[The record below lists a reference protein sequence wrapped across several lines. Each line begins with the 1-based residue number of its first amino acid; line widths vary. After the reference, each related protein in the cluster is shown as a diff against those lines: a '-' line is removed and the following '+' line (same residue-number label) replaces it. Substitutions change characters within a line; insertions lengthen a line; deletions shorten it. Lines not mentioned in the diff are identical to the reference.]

1 MAKTVRSRRVSI
13 AAGAL
18 SLALVAPFVSPVS
31 ITPVAAAVDASA
43 FDTTYTTTN
52 FWDVDEAVVEGLVLE
67 PGDKVEATALLL
79 AQNKWRFRT
88 SGCNLILVRPEA
100 AISFRKGN
108 QNIAVKVTKA
118 DGSSFDTTLKVNVV
132 DKKADGNTFTEPA
145 DACPTPEAPT
155 SEAPTSEEP
164 TPEAPTSEE
173 PAPTTTAPA
182 EEPTSEPAPTTATPP
197 AEESSTSNAPKTTAN
212 AFNGRFNTANF
223 WNKKEAVVEG
233 LKLQPGDTVAP
244 TTNTIFNWNFR
255 NDNGT
260 LTVIRPQSAT
270 AFGTGNK
277 DIAVKVTPAEGEA
290 FTTTLR
296 LNVIDERPVGD
307 WEKELEKTYPVDFE
321 KSTSAKTLEALKLP
335 KGVTLSKGGV
345 SLPTGWSITT
355 DAEGVRITPPT
366 TFTEGDIELP
376 VSVEQVHDD
385 GTKDTFKATLKIAA
399 KNPSKTPAE
408 VAGTAA
414 DILGPLLGSI
424 IGGATG
430 GTGLGSLIGNLIGGG
445 KGEGGSG
452 GGLGGVI
459 GNALGGLLG
468 GGKDGKSPLEGIVKV
483 EVQPSGIIVTGNAN
497 PTVEIRDNG
506 SNNGSNNSVVVTD
519 NANPR
524 DNGSN
529 NSVVVTGNANPT
541 VDIRDNGSNNSV
553 VVTGNANPTVDIRDN
568 GNNNGN
574 PSVVVTG
581 NANPVI
587 TGNMN
592 DNGSNNGSN
601 NSVVVTGNAN
611 PVVTNNANNNA
622 NPVITNNA
630 NNNGSNNS
638 AIVTGNANPVVTG
651 NANNNGSGNSVVVT
665 DNANPRDNLN
675 NNGSNNSVVATNN
688 ANPTVVITGNAN
700 DNGSNNSVVVTNNA
714 NPDIRDNANGGLFGS
729 SGGSSK
735 KGGNG
740 DQQGGD
746 KLVGAKVNATGGSS
760 DPRCIASLVGLGV
773 PLVLMLPLALA
784 NQAGLPGLGQ
794 ANGQAGDIFTAA
806 ARNAGL
812 DPAQAMAI
820 GGGIVGLVSAL
831 LIATAVRTCV
841 PDVQSVDINV
851 NGSSRKDKEEAPT
864 TVAPVVETQ

>member
-79 AQNKWRFRT
+79 ARNKWRFRT
-88 SGCNLILVRPEA
+88 SGCNLILIRPEA
-100 AISFRKGN
+100 AISFGKGN

-132 DKKADGNTFTEPA
+132 DKKAEGNTFTEPA
-145 DACPTPEAPT
+145 DACPAPEEPTP
-155 SEAPTSEEP
+155 EAPTSEEP

-321 KSTSAKTLEALKLP
+321 KSTSAKTLDALKLP

-345 SLPTGWSITT
+345 SLPTGWSVTT
-355 DAEGVRITPPT
+355 DADGVRITPPT

-445 KGEGGSG
+445 KGEGSEGGSG
-452 GGLGGVI
+452 AGLGGVI

-506 SNNGSNNSVVVTD
+506 SNNGSGNSVVVT
-519 NANPR
+519 N
-524 DNGSN
+524 
-529 NSVVVTGNANPT
+529 NANPT

-553 VVTGNANPTVDIRDN
+553 VVTDNANPRDN
-568 GNNNGN
+568 FNNNGN
-574 PSVVVTG
+574 PSVVITD
-581 NANPVI
+581 NLNPVI

-601 NSVVVTGNAN
+601 NSVVVTN
-611 PVVTNNANNNA
+611 
-622 NPVITNNA
+622 
-630 NNNGSNNS
+630 
-638 AIVTGNANPVVTG
+638 NANPVVTG

-714 NPDIRDNANGGLFGS
+714 NPDIRDNANGGPFGS

>member
-79 AQNKWRFRT
+79 ARNKWRFRT
-88 SGCNLILVRPEA
+88 SGCNLILIRPEA
-100 AISFRKGN
+100 AISFGKGN

-132 DKKADGNTFTEPA
+132 DKKAEGNTFTEPA
-145 DACPTPEAPT
+145 DACPTPEEPT

-345 SLPTGWSITT
+345 SLPTGWSVTT
-355 DAEGVRITPPT
+355 DADGVRITPPA

-445 KGEGGSG
+445 KGEGSEGGSG
-452 GGLGGVI
+452 GNGSGAGGLL
-459 GNALGGLLG
+459 GNLLGGLLG

-506 SNNGSNNSVVVTD
+506 SNNGSGNSVVVT
-519 NANPR
+519 N
-524 DNGSN
+524 
-529 NSVVVTGNANPT
+529 NANPT

-553 VVTGNANPTVDIRDN
+553 VVTDNANPRDN
-568 GNNNGN
+568 FNNNGN
-574 PSVVVTG
+574 PSVVITD
-581 NANPVI
+581 NLNPVI

-592 DNGSNNGSN
+592 DNGSN
-601 NSVVVTGNAN
+601 
-611 PVVTNNANNNA
+611 
-622 NPVITNNA
+622 
-630 NNNGSNNS
+630 
-638 AIVTGNANPVVTG
+638 
-651 NANNNGSGNSVVVT
+651 
-665 DNANPRDNLN
+665 
-675 NNGSNNSVVATNN
+675 
-688 ANPTVVITGNAN
+688 
-700 DNGSNNSVVVTNNA
+700 NGSNNSVVVTNNA

>member
-79 AQNKWRFRT
+79 ARNKWRFRT
-88 SGCNLILVRPEA
+88 SGCNLILIRPEA
-100 AISFRKGN
+100 AISFGTGN

-132 DKKADGNTFTEPA
+132 DKKAEGNTFTEPA
-145 DACPTPEAPT
+145 DACPAPEEPTPEEPT

-197 AEESSTSNAPKTTAN
+197 AEESSTSNAPKTTAS

-321 KSTSAKTLEALKLP
+321 KSTSAKTLDALKLP

-345 SLPTGWSITT
+345 SLPTGWSVTT
-355 DAEGVRITPPT
+355 DADGVRITPPT

-430 GTGLGSLIGNLIGGG
+430 GTGLGNLIGNLIGGG
-445 KGEGGSG
+445 KGEGSEGGSG
-452 GGLGGVI
+452 GNGSGAGGLL
-459 GNALGGLLG
+459 GNLLGGLLG

-506 SNNGSNNSVVVTD
+506 SNNGSGNSVVVT
-519 NANPR
+519 N
-524 DNGSN
+524 
-529 NSVVVTGNANPT
+529 NANPT

-553 VVTGNANPTVDIRDN
+553 VVTDNANPRDN
-568 GNNNGN
+568 FNNNGN
-574 PSVVVTG
+574 PSVVITD
-581 NANPVI
+581 NLNPVI

-601 NSVVVTGNAN
+601 NSVVVT
-611 PVVTNNANNNA
+611 NNA

-651 NANNNGSGNSVVVT
+651 NANNNGSG
-665 DNANPRDNLN
+665 
-675 NNGSNNSVVATNN
+675 NSVVATNN

>member
-79 AQNKWRFRT
+79 ARNKWRFRT
-88 SGCNLILVRPEA
+88 SGCNLILIRPEA
-100 AISFRKGN
+100 AISFGTGN

-132 DKKADGNTFTEPA
+132 DKKAEGNTFTEPA
-145 DACPTPEAPT
+145 DACPTP
-155 SEAPTSEEP
+155 EEP

-197 AEESSTSNAPKTTAN
+197 AEESSTSNAPKTTAS

-321 KSTSAKTLEALKLP
+321 KSTSAKTLDALKLP

-345 SLPTGWSITT
+345 SLPTGWSVTT
-355 DAEGVRITPPT
+355 DADGVRITPPA

-445 KGEGGSG
+445 KGEGSEGGSG
-452 GGLGGVI
+452 GNGSGAGGLL
-459 GNALGGLLG
+459 GNLLGGLLG

-506 SNNGSNNSVVVTD
+506 SNNGSGNSVVVT
-519 NANPR
+519 N
-524 DNGSN
+524 
-529 NSVVVTGNANPT
+529 NANPT
-541 VDIRDNGSNNSV
+541 VDIRDNF
-553 VVTGNANPTVDIRDN
+553 
-568 GNNNGN
+568 NNNGN
-574 PSVVVTG
+574 PSVVITD
-581 NANPVI
+581 NLNPVI

-601 NSVVVTGNAN
+601 NSVVVT
-611 PVVTNNANNNA
+611 NNA

>member
-79 AQNKWRFRT
+79 ARNKWRFRT
-88 SGCNLILVRPEA
+88 SGCNLILIRPEA
-100 AISFRKGN
+100 AISFGKGN

-145 DACPTPEAPT
+145 DACPAPEEPTPEEPT

-345 SLPTGWSITT
+345 SLPTGWSVTT
-355 DAEGVRITPPT
+355 DADGVRITPPA

-376 VSVEQVHDD
+376 VSVEQVHAD

-445 KGEGGSG
+445 KGEGSEGGSG

-506 SNNGSNNSVVVTD
+506 SNNGSGNSVVVT
-519 NANPR
+519 N
-524 DNGSN
+524 
-529 NSVVVTGNANPT
+529 NANPT

-553 VVTGNANPTVDIRDN
+553 VVTDNANPRDN
-568 GNNNGN
+568 FNNNGN
-574 PSVVVTG
+574 PSVVITD
-581 NANPVI
+581 NLNPVI

-601 NSVVVTGNAN
+601 NSVVVT
-611 PVVTNNANNNA
+611 NNA

-638 AIVTGNANPVVTG
+638 AIVTGNANPVVTD

>member
-79 AQNKWRFRT
+79 ARNKWRFRT
-88 SGCNLILVRPEA
+88 SGCNLILIRPEA
-100 AISFRKGN
+100 AISFGTGN

-132 DKKADGNTFTEPA
+132 DKKAEGNTFTEPA
-145 DACPTPEAPT
+145 DAC
-155 SEAPTSEEP
+155 PTSEEP

-321 KSTSAKTLEALKLP
+321 KSTSAKTLDALKLP

-345 SLPTGWSITT
+345 SLPTGWSVTT
-355 DAEGVRITPPT
+355 DADGVRITPPT

-445 KGEGGSG
+445 KGEGSEGGSG

-506 SNNGSNNSVVVTD
+506 SNNGSGNSVVVT
-519 NANPR
+519 N
-524 DNGSN
+524 
-529 NSVVVTGNANPT
+529 NANPT

-553 VVTGNANPTVDIRDN
+553 VVTDNANPRDN
-568 GNNNGN
+568 FNNNGN
-574 PSVVVTG
+574 PSVVITD
-581 NANPVI
+581 NLNPVI

-601 NSVVVTGNAN
+601 NSVVVTN
-611 PVVTNNANNNA
+611 
-622 NPVITNNA
+622 
-630 NNNGSNNS
+630 
-638 AIVTGNANPVVTG
+638 NANPVVTG

>member
-31 ITPVAAAVDASA
+31 VTPVAAAVDASA

-79 AQNKWRFRT
+79 ARNKWRFRT
-88 SGCNLILVRPEA
+88 SGCNLILIRPEA
-100 AISFRKGN
+100 AISFGKGN
-108 QNIAVKVTKA
+108 QNIAIKVTKA

-132 DKKADGNTFTEPA
+132 DKKAEGNTFTEPA
-145 DACPTPEAPT
+145 DACPTPEEPT
-155 SEAPTSEEP
+155 PEAPTSEEP

-321 KSTSAKTLEALKLP
+321 KSTSAKTLDALKLP

-345 SLPTGWSITT
+345 SLPTGWSVTT
-355 DAEGVRITPPT
+355 DADGVRITPPT

-376 VSVEQVHDD
+376 VSVEQVHAD

-445 KGEGGSG
+445 KGEGSEGGSG

-506 SNNGSNNSVVVTD
+506 SNNGSGNSVVVT
-519 NANPR
+519 N
-524 DNGSN
+524 
-529 NSVVVTGNANPT
+529 NANPT

-568 GNNNGN
+568 FNNNGN
-574 PSVVVTG
+574 PSVVITD
-581 NANPVI
+581 NLNPVI
-587 TGNMN
+587 
-592 DNGSNNGSN
+592 
-601 NSVVVTGNAN
+601 
-611 PVVTNNANNNA
+611 
-622 NPVITNNA
+622 
-630 NNNGSNNS
+630 
-638 AIVTGNANPVVTG
+638 TG

>member
-1 MAKTVRSRRVSI
+1 M
-13 AAGAL
+13 
-18 SLALVAPFVSPVS
+18 
-31 ITPVAAAVDASA
+31 
-43 FDTTYTTTN
+43 
-52 FWDVDEAVVEGLVLE
+52 
-67 PGDKVEATALLL
+67 
-79 AQNKWRFRT
+79 
-88 SGCNLILVRPEA
+88 
-100 AISFRKGN
+100 
-108 QNIAVKVTKA
+108 
-118 DGSSFDTTLKVNVV
+118 
-132 DKKADGNTFTEPA
+132 
-145 DACPTPEAPT
+145 
-155 SEAPTSEEP
+155 
-164 TPEAPTSEE
+164 
-173 PAPTTTAPA
+173 
-182 EEPTSEPAPTTATPP
+182 
-197 AEESSTSNAPKTTAN
+197 
-212 AFNGRFNTANF
+212 
-223 WNKKEAVVEG
+223 
-233 LKLQPGDTVAP
+233 
-244 TTNTIFNWNFR
+244 
-255 NDNGT
+255 
-260 LTVIRPQSAT
+260 
-270 AFGTGNK
+270 
-277 DIAVKVTPAEGEA
+277 
-290 FTTTLR
+290 
-296 LNVIDERPVGD
+296 
-307 WEKELEKTYPVDFE
+307 
-321 KSTSAKTLEALKLP
+321 
-335 KGVTLSKGGV
+335 TLSKGGV
-345 SLPTGWSITT
+345 SLPTGWSVTT
-355 DAEGVRITPPT
+355 DADGVRITPPT

-445 KGEGGSG
+445 KGEGSEGGSG

-506 SNNGSNNSVVVTD
+506 SNNGSGNSVVVT
-519 NANPR
+519 N
-524 DNGSN
+524 
-529 NSVVVTGNANPT
+529 NANPT

-568 GNNNGN
+568 FNNNGN
-574 PSVVVTG
+574 PSVVITD
-581 NANPVI
+581 NLNPVI

-601 NSVVVTGNAN
+601 NSVVVTN
-611 PVVTNNANNNA
+611 
-622 NPVITNNA
+622 
-630 NNNGSNNS
+630 
-638 AIVTGNANPVVTG
+638 NANPVVTG

-729 SGGSSK
+729 SDGSSK

>member
-79 AQNKWRFRT
+79 ARNKWRFRT
-88 SGCNLILVRPEA
+88 SGCNLILIRPEA
-100 AISFRKGN
+100 AISFGKGN

-132 DKKADGNTFTEPA
+132 DKKAEGNTFTEPA
-145 DACPTPEAPT
+145 DACPTPEEPT

-173 PAPTTTAPA
+173 PVPTTTAPA

-345 SLPTGWSITT
+345 SLPTGWSVTT
-355 DAEGVRITPPT
+355 DADGVRITPPA

-376 VSVEQVHDD
+376 VSVEQVHAD

-445 KGEGGSG
+445 KGEGSEGGSG
-452 GGLGGVI
+452 GNGSGAGGLL
-459 GNALGGLLG
+459 GNLLGGLLG

-506 SNNGSNNSVVVTD
+506 SNNGSGNSVVVT
-519 NANPR
+519 N
-524 DNGSN
+524 
-529 NSVVVTGNANPT
+529 NANPT

-553 VVTGNANPTVDIRDN
+553 VVTDNANPRDN
-568 GNNNGN
+568 FNNNGN
-574 PSVVVTG
+574 PSVVITD
-581 NANPVI
+581 NLNPVI

-601 NSVVVTGNAN
+601 NSVVVTN
-611 PVVTNNANNNA
+611 
-622 NPVITNNA
+622 
-630 NNNGSNNS
+630 
-638 AIVTGNANPVVTG
+638 NANPVVTG

-688 ANPTVVITGNAN
+688 ANPTVVITGNMN

>member
-79 AQNKWRFRT
+79 ARNKWRFRT
-88 SGCNLILVRPEA
+88 SGCNLILIRPEA

-145 DACPTPEAPT
+145 DACPAP
-155 SEAPTSEEP
+155 EEP
-164 TPEAPTSEE
+164 TPEEPTSEE

-321 KSTSAKTLEALKLP
+321 KSTSAKTLDALKLP

-345 SLPTGWSITT
+345 SLPTGWSVTT
-355 DAEGVRITPPT
+355 DADGVRITPPT

-445 KGEGGSG
+445 KGEGSEGGSG
-452 GGLGGVI
+452 GNGSGAGGLL
-459 GNALGGLLG
+459 GNLLGGLLG

-506 SNNGSNNSVVVTD
+506 SNNGSGNSVVVT
-519 NANPR
+519 N
-524 DNGSN
+524 
-529 NSVVVTGNANPT
+529 NANPT

-568 GNNNGN
+568 FNNNGN
-574 PSVVVTG
+574 PSVVITD
-581 NANPVI
+581 NLNPVI

-601 NSVVVTGNAN
+601 NSVVVTN
-611 PVVTNNANNNA
+611 
-622 NPVITNNA
+622 
-630 NNNGSNNS
+630 
-638 AIVTGNANPVVTG
+638 NANPVVTG

>member
-79 AQNKWRFRT
+79 ARNKWRFRT
-88 SGCNLILVRPEA
+88 SGCNLILIRPEA
-100 AISFRKGN
+100 AISFGKGN

-145 DACPTPEAPT
+145 DACPTPEEPT

-164 TPEAPTSEE
+164 TPEAPTSEQ

-321 KSTSAKTLEALKLP
+321 KSTSAKTLDALKLP

-345 SLPTGWSITT
+345 SLPTGWSVTT
-355 DAEGVRITPPT
+355 DADGVRITPPA

-376 VSVEQVHDD
+376 VSVEQVHAD

-445 KGEGGSG
+445 KGEGSEGGSG
-452 GGLGGVI
+452 GNGSGAGGLL
-459 GNALGGLLG
+459 GNLLGGLLG

-506 SNNGSNNSVVVTD
+506 SNNGSGNSVVVTN
-519 NANPR
+519 NANPTVDIR

-529 NSVVVTGNANPT
+529 NGSGNSVVVTNNANPT

-553 VVTGNANPTVDIRDN
+553 VVTDNANPRDN
-568 GNNNGN
+568 FNNNGN
-574 PSVVVTG
+574 PSVVITD
-581 NANPVI
+581 NLNPVI

-601 NSVVVTGNAN
+601 NSVVVT
-611 PVVTNNANNNA
+611 NNA

-700 DNGSNNSVVVTNNA
+700 NNGSNNSVVVTNNA

>member
-79 AQNKWRFRT
+79 ARNKWRFRT
-88 SGCNLILVRPEA
+88 SGCNLILIRPEA
-100 AISFRKGN
+100 AISFGKGN

-145 DACPTPEAPT
+145 DACPAP
-155 SEAPTSEEP
+155 EEP
-164 TPEAPTSEE
+164 TSEAPTSEE

-321 KSTSAKTLEALKLP
+321 KSTSAKTLDALKLP

-345 SLPTGWSITT
+345 SLPTGWSVTT
-355 DAEGVRITPPT
+355 DADGVRITPPT

-376 VSVEQVHDD
+376 VSVEQVHAD

-445 KGEGGSG
+445 KGEGSEGGSG
-452 GGLGGVI
+452 GNGSGAGGLL
-459 GNALGGLLG
+459 GNLLGGLLG

-497 PTVEIRDNG
+497 PTVGIRD
-506 SNNGSNNSVVVTD
+506 NGSNNSVVVTD

-524 DNGSN
+524 DNF
-529 NSVVVTGNANPT
+529 
-541 VDIRDNGSNNSV
+541 
-553 VVTGNANPTVDIRDN
+553 
-568 GNNNGN
+568 NNNGN
-574 PSVVVTG
+574 PSVVITD
-581 NANPVI
+581 NLNPVI

-601 NSVVVTGNAN
+601 NSVVVT
-611 PVVTNNANNNA
+611 NNA

>member
-79 AQNKWRFRT
+79 ARNKWRFRT
-88 SGCNLILVRPEA
+88 SGCNLILIRPEA
-100 AISFRKGN
+100 AISFGKGN
-108 QNIAVKVTKA
+108 QNIAIKVTKA

-132 DKKADGNTFTEPA
+132 DKKAEGNTFTEPA
-145 DACPTPEAPT
+145 DACPTPEEPT
-155 SEAPTSEEP
+155 PEAPTSEEP

-321 KSTSAKTLEALKLP
+321 KSTSAKTLDALKLP

-345 SLPTGWSITT
+345 SLPTGWSVTT
-355 DAEGVRITPPT
+355 DADGVRITPPT

-376 VSVEQVHDD
+376 VSVEQVHAD

-445 KGEGGSG
+445 KGEGSEGGSG

-506 SNNGSNNSVVVTD
+506 SNNGSGNSVVVT
-519 NANPR
+519 N
-524 DNGSN
+524 
-529 NSVVVTGNANPT
+529 NANPT

-553 VVTGNANPTVDIRDN
+553 VVTDNANPRDN
-568 GNNNGN
+568 FNNNGN
-574 PSVVVTG
+574 PSVVITD
-581 NANPVI
+581 NLNPVI

-601 NSVVVTGNAN
+601 NSVVVT
-611 PVVTNNANNNA
+611 NNA
-622 NPVITNNA
+622 NPVI
-630 NNNGSNNS
+630 
-638 AIVTGNANPVVTG
+638 TG

-864 TVAPVVETQ
+864 TVAPVVETG

>member
-79 AQNKWRFRT
+79 ARNKWRFRT
-88 SGCNLILVRPEA
+88 SGCNLILIRPEA
-100 AISFRKGN
+100 AISFGKGN

-132 DKKADGNTFTEPA
+132 DKKAEGNTFTEPA
-145 DACPTPEAPT
+145 DACPTPE
-155 SEAPTSEEP
+155 EP
-164 TPEAPTSEE
+164 TPETPTSEE

-321 KSTSAKTLEALKLP
+321 KSTSAKTLDALKLP

-345 SLPTGWSITT
+345 SLPTGWSVTT
-355 DAEGVRITPPT
+355 DADGVRITPPT

-376 VSVEQVHDD
+376 VSVEQVHAD

-445 KGEGGSG
+445 KGEGSEGGSG

-553 VVTGNANPTVDIRDN
+553 VVTDNANPRDN
-568 GNNNGN
+568 FNNNGN
-574 PSVVVTG
+574 PSVVITD
-581 NANPVI
+581 NLNPVI

-601 NSVVVTGNAN
+601 NSVVVT
-611 PVVTNNANNNA
+611 NNA
-622 NPVITNNA
+622 NPVI
-630 NNNGSNNS
+630 
-638 AIVTGNANPVVTG
+638 TG

-688 ANPTVVITGNAN
+688 ANPTVVITGNMN

>member
-18 SLALVAPFVSPVS
+18 SLALVAPFVSPISV
-31 ITPVAAAVDASA
+31 TPVAAAVDASA

-67 PGDKVEATALLL
+67 PGDKVEATAPLL
-79 AQNKWRFRT
+79 ARNKWRFRT
-88 SGCNLILVRPEA
+88 SGCNLILIRPEA
-100 AISFRKGN
+100 AISFGKGN

-132 DKKADGNTFTEPA
+132 DKKAEGNTFTEPA
-145 DACPTPEAPT
+145 DACPTPEEPT
-155 SEAPTSEEP
+155 PEAPTSEEP

-345 SLPTGWSITT
+345 SLPTGWSVTT
-355 DAEGVRITPPT
+355 DADGVRITPPA

-445 KGEGGSG
+445 KSEGSEGGSGGNSG

-459 GNALGGLLG
+459 GNLLGGLLG

-497 PTVEIRDNG
+497 PTVDIRDNG
-506 SNNGSNNSVVVTD
+506 SNNGSNNSVVVT
-519 NANPR
+519 N
-524 DNGSN
+524 
-529 NSVVVTGNANPT
+529 NANPT

-553 VVTGNANPTVDIRDN
+553 VVTNNANPTVDIRDN
-568 GNNNGN
+568 FNNNGN
-574 PSVVVTG
+574 PSVVITD
-581 NANPVI
+581 NLNPVI

-601 NSVVVTGNAN
+601 NSVVVT
-611 PVVTNNANNNA
+611 NNA
-622 NPVITNNA
+622 NPVITGNA

-688 ANPTVVITGNAN
+688 ANPTVVITGNMN

>member
-79 AQNKWRFRT
+79 ARNKWRFRT
-88 SGCNLILVRPEA
+88 SGCNLILIRPEA
-100 AISFRKGN
+100 AISFGKGN

-132 DKKADGNTFTEPA
+132 DKKAEGNTFTEPA
-145 DACPTPEAPT
+145 DACPTP
-155 SEAPTSEEP
+155 EEP

-296 LNVIDERPVGD
+296 LNVIDERPVGE

-345 SLPTGWSITT
+345 SLPTGWSVTT
-355 DAEGVRITPPT
+355 DADGVRITPPT

-445 KGEGGSG
+445 KGEGSEGGSG

-506 SNNGSNNSVVVTD
+506 SNNGSGNSVVVT
-519 NANPR
+519 N
-524 DNGSN
+524 
-529 NSVVVTGNANPT
+529 NANPT

-568 GNNNGN
+568 FNNNGN
-574 PSVVVTG
+574 PSVVITD
-581 NANPVI
+581 NLNPVI

-601 NSVVVTGNAN
+601 NSVVVTN
-611 PVVTNNANNNA
+611 
-622 NPVITNNA
+622 
-630 NNNGSNNS
+630 
-638 AIVTGNANPVVTG
+638 NANPVVTG

-688 ANPTVVITGNAN
+688 ANPTVVITGNMN

>member
-79 AQNKWRFRT
+79 ARNKWRFRT
-88 SGCNLILVRPEA
+88 SGCNLILIRPEA
-100 AISFRKGN
+100 AISFGKGN

-132 DKKADGNTFTEPA
+132 DKKAEGNTFTEPA
-145 DACPTPEAPT
+145 DACPAPEEPTP
-155 SEAPTSEEP
+155 EAPTSEEP

-197 AEESSTSNAPKTTAN
+197 AEESSTSNAPKTTAS

-321 KSTSAKTLEALKLP
+321 KSTSAKTLDALKLP

-345 SLPTGWSITT
+345 SLPTGWSVTT
-355 DAEGVRITPPT
+355 DADGVRITPPT

-445 KGEGGSG
+445 KGEGSEGGSG
-452 GGLGGVI
+452 GNGSGAGGLL
-459 GNALGGLLG
+459 GNLLGGLLG

-506 SNNGSNNSVVVTD
+506 SNNGSGNSVVVT
-519 NANPR
+519 N
-524 DNGSN
+524 
-529 NSVVVTGNANPT
+529 NANPT

-553 VVTGNANPTVDIRDN
+553 VVTDNANPRDN
-568 GNNNGN
+568 FNNNGN
-574 PSVVVTG
+574 PSVVITD
-581 NANPVI
+581 NLNPVI

-601 NSVVVTGNAN
+601 NSVVVTN
-611 PVVTNNANNNA
+611 
-622 NPVITNNA
+622 
-630 NNNGSNNS
+630 
-638 AIVTGNANPVVTG
+638 NANPVVTG

>member
-79 AQNKWRFRT
+79 ARNKWRFRT
-88 SGCNLILVRPEA
+88 SGCNLILIRPEA
-100 AISFRKGN
+100 AISFGKGN

-132 DKKADGNTFTEPA
+132 DKKAEGNTFTEPA
-145 DACPTPEAPT
+145 DACPAPEEPT
-155 SEAPTSEEP
+155 SEAPTSEQ
-164 TPEAPTSEE
+164 

-197 AEESSTSNAPKTTAN
+197 AEESSTSNAPKTTAS

-321 KSTSAKTLEALKLP
+321 KSTSAKTLDALKLP

-345 SLPTGWSITT
+345 SLPTGWSVTT
-355 DAEGVRITPPT
+355 DADGVRITPPA

-376 VSVEQVHDD
+376 VSVEQVHAD

-445 KGEGGSG
+445 KGEGSEGGSG
-452 GGLGGVI
+452 GNGSGAGGLL
-459 GNALGGLLG
+459 GNLLGGLLG

-506 SNNGSNNSVVVTD
+506 SNNGSGNSVVVT
-519 NANPR
+519 N
-524 DNGSN
+524 
-529 NSVVVTGNANPT
+529 NANPT

-553 VVTGNANPTVDIRDN
+553 VVTDNANPRDN
-568 GNNNGN
+568 FNNNGN
-574 PSVVVTG
+574 PSVVITD
-581 NANPVI
+581 NLNPVI

-601 NSVVVTGNAN
+601 NSVVVT
-611 PVVTNNANNNA
+611 NNA

-688 ANPTVVITGNAN
+688 ANPTVVITGNMN

>member
-79 AQNKWRFRT
+79 ARNKWRFRT
-88 SGCNLILVRPEA
+88 SGCNLILIRPEA
-100 AISFRKGN
+100 AISFGTGN

-132 DKKADGNTFTEPA
+132 DKKAEGNTFTEPA
-145 DACPTPEAPT
+145 DACPTPEEPT

-321 KSTSAKTLEALKLP
+321 KSTSAKTLDALKLP

-345 SLPTGWSITT
+345 SLPTGWSVTT
-355 DAEGVRITPPT
+355 DADGVRITPPT

-430 GTGLGSLIGNLIGGG
+430 GTGLGNLIGNLIGGG
-445 KGEGGSG
+445 KGEGSEGGSG
-452 GGLGGVI
+452 GNGSGAGGLL
-459 GNALGGLLG
+459 GNLLGGLLG

-506 SNNGSNNSVVVTD
+506 SNNGSGNSVVVT
-519 NANPR
+519 N
-524 DNGSN
+524 
-529 NSVVVTGNANPT
+529 NANPT

-553 VVTGNANPTVDIRDN
+553 VVTDNANPRDN
-568 GNNNGN
+568 FNNNGN
-574 PSVVVTG
+574 PSVVITD
-581 NANPVI
+581 NLNPVI

-601 NSVVVTGNAN
+601 NSVVVT
-611 PVVTNNANNNA
+611 NNA

-651 NANNNGSGNSVVVT
+651 NANNNGSG
-665 DNANPRDNLN
+665 
-675 NNGSNNSVVATNN
+675 NSVVATNN

>member
-79 AQNKWRFRT
+79 ARNKWRFRT
-88 SGCNLILVRPEA
+88 SGCNLILIRPEA
-100 AISFRKGN
+100 AISFGKGN

-132 DKKADGNTFTEPA
+132 DKKAEGNTFTEPA
-145 DACPTPEAPT
+145 DACPTP
-155 SEAPTSEEP
+155 EEP

-321 KSTSAKTLEALKLP
+321 KSTSAKTLDALKLP

-345 SLPTGWSITT
+345 SLPTGWSVTT
-355 DAEGVRITPPT
+355 DADGVRITPPT

-376 VSVEQVHDD
+376 VSVEQAHDD

-445 KGEGGSG
+445 KGEGSEGGSG
-452 GGLGGVI
+452 GGGLLG
-459 GNALGGLLG
+459 NLLGGLLG

-506 SNNGSNNSVVVTD
+506 SNNGSGNSVVVT
-519 NANPR
+519 N
-524 DNGSN
+524 
-529 NSVVVTGNANPT
+529 NANPT

-553 VVTGNANPTVDIRDN
+553 VVTDNANPRDN
-568 GNNNGN
+568 FNNNGN
-574 PSVVVTG
+574 PSVVITD
-581 NANPVI
+581 NLNPVI

-601 NSVVVTGNAN
+601 NSVVVT
-611 PVVTNNANNNA
+611 NNA

>member
-79 AQNKWRFRT
+79 ARNKWRFRT
-88 SGCNLILVRPEA
+88 SGCNLILIRPEA
-100 AISFRKGN
+100 AISFGKGN

-132 DKKADGNTFTEPA
+132 DKKAEGNTFTEPA
-145 DACPTPEAPT
+145 DACPAP
-155 SEAPTSEEP
+155 EEP

-345 SLPTGWSITT
+345 SLPTGWSVTT
-355 DAEGVRITPPT
+355 DADGVRITPPA

-445 KGEGGSG
+445 KGEGSEGGSG

-506 SNNGSNNSVVVTD
+506 SNNGSGNSVVVT
-519 NANPR
+519 N
-524 DNGSN
+524 
-529 NSVVVTGNANPT
+529 NANPT

-568 GNNNGN
+568 FNNNGN
-574 PSVVVTG
+574 PSVVITD
-581 NANPVI
+581 NLNPVI

-601 NSVVVTGNAN
+601 NSVVVTN
-611 PVVTNNANNNA
+611 
-622 NPVITNNA
+622 
-630 NNNGSNNS
+630 
-638 AIVTGNANPVVTG
+638 NANPVVTG

>member
-67 PGDKVEATALLL
+67 PGDKVEATAPLL
-79 AQNKWRFRT
+79 ARNKWRFRT
-88 SGCNLILVRPEA
+88 SGCNLILIRPEA
-100 AISFRKGN
+100 AISFGKGN

-132 DKKADGNTFTEPA
+132 DKKAEGNTFTEPA
-145 DACPTPEAPT
+145 DACPAPEEPTPEAPT
-155 SEAPTSEEP
+155 SEEPTPEEP

-321 KSTSAKTLEALKLP
+321 KSTSAKTLDALKLP

-345 SLPTGWSITT
+345 SLPTGWSVTT
-355 DAEGVRITPPT
+355 DADGVRITPPT

-376 VSVEQVHDD
+376 VSVEQVHAD

-445 KGEGGSG
+445 KGEGSEGGSG

-506 SNNGSNNSVVVTD
+506 SNNGSGNSVVVT
-519 NANPR
+519 N
-524 DNGSN
+524 
-529 NSVVVTGNANPT
+529 NANPT

-568 GNNNGN
+568 FNNNGN
-574 PSVVVTG
+574 PSVVITD
-581 NANPVI
+581 NLNPVI

-601 NSVVVTGNAN
+601 NSVVVTN
-611 PVVTNNANNNA
+611 
-622 NPVITNNA
+622 
-630 NNNGSNNS
+630 
-638 AIVTGNANPVVTG
+638 NANPVVTG

>member
-31 ITPVAAAVDASA
+31 VTPVAAAVDADA
-43 FDTTYTTTN
+43 FKKTYDTTN

-67 PGDKVEATALLL
+67 PGDKVEATAPLL
-79 AQNKWRFRT
+79 ARNKWRFRT
-88 SGCNLILVRPEA
+88 SGCNLILIRPEA
-100 AISFRKGN
+100 AISFGKGN
-108 QNIAVKVTKA
+108 QNIAIKVTKA

-132 DKKADGNTFTEPA
+132 DKKAEGNTFTEPA
-145 DACPTPEAPT
+145 DACPTPEEPT
-155 SEAPTSEEP
+155 PEAPTSEEP

-321 KSTSAKTLEALKLP
+321 KSTSAKTLDALKLP

-345 SLPTGWSITT
+345 SLPTGWSVTT
-355 DAEGVRITPPT
+355 DADGVRITPPT

-445 KGEGGSG
+445 KGEGSEGGSG

-506 SNNGSNNSVVVTD
+506 SNNGSGNSVVVTN
-519 NANPR
+519 NANPTVDIR

-529 NSVVVTGNANPT
+529 NGSGNSVVVTNNANPT

-553 VVTGNANPTVDIRDN
+553 VVTDNANPRDN
-568 GNNNGN
+568 FNNNGN
-574 PSVVVTG
+574 PSVVITD
-581 NANPVI
+581 NLNPVI

-601 NSVVVTGNAN
+601 NSVVVT
-611 PVVTNNANNNA
+611 NNA

-794 ANGQAGDIFTAA
+794 ANGQAGDIFTEA

>member
-79 AQNKWRFRT
+79 ARNKWRFRT
-88 SGCNLILVRPEA
+88 SGCNLILIRPEA
-100 AISFRKGN
+100 AISFGKGN

-132 DKKADGNTFTEPA
+132 DKKAEGNTFTEPA
-145 DACPTPEAPT
+145 DACPAPEEPTP
-155 SEAPTSEEP
+155 EAPTSEEP

-296 LNVIDERPVGD
+296 LNVIDERPVGE

-345 SLPTGWSITT
+345 SLPTGWSVTT
-355 DAEGVRITPPT
+355 DADGVRITPPT

-376 VSVEQVHDD
+376 VSVEQVHAD

-445 KGEGGSG
+445 KGEGSEGGSG

-506 SNNGSNNSVVVTD
+506 SNNGSGNSVVVT
-519 NANPR
+519 N
-524 DNGSN
+524 
-529 NSVVVTGNANPT
+529 NANPT

-568 GNNNGN
+568 FNNNGN

-601 NSVVVTGNAN
+601 NSVVVTN
-611 PVVTNNANNNA
+611 
-622 NPVITNNA
+622 
-630 NNNGSNNS
+630 
-638 AIVTGNANPVVTG
+638 NANPVVTG

-688 ANPTVVITGNAN
+688 ANPTVVITGNMN

>member
-43 FDTTYTTTN
+43 FKKTYDTTN
-52 FWDVDEAVVEGLVLE
+52 FWGVPEAIVEGFTLDE
-67 PGDKVEATALLL
+67 GDKVVENPWAWQSVTWTFRNDNGNLVMLRPKTEIEAGT
-79 AQNKWRFRT
+79 KE
-88 SGCNLILVRPEA
+88 IP
-100 AISFRKGN
+100 IK
-108 QNIAVKVTKA
+108 ITKA
-118 DGSSFDTTLKVNVV
+118 DGKVEKGYLKVNIVNE
-132 DKKADGNTFTEPA
+132 KPA
-145 DACPTPEAPT
+145 DEAED
-155 SEAPTSEEP
+155 EAGD
-164 TPEAPTSEE
+164 A
-173 PAPTTTAPA
+173 ADAPA
-182 EEPTSEPAPTTATPP
+182 T
-197 AEESSTSNAPKTTAN
+197 ESSPSDATNEETFADRYDTT
-212 AFNGRFNTANF
+212 NF
-223 WNKKEAVVEG
+223 WNKQEAQVPG
-233 LKLQPGDTVAP
+233 LELQPGDTLAP

-255 NDNGT
+255 NDDGV
-260 LTVIRPQSAT
+260 LTVIRPRSST
-270 AFGTGNK
+270 AFKTGEQ
-277 DIAVKVTPAEGEA
+277 DIPVKVTTAEGNT
-290 FTTTLR
+290 FKTTLR
-296 LNVIDERPVGD
+296 LNIIDERPVGD

-345 SLPTGWSITT
+345 SLPTGWSVTT
-355 DAEGVRITPPT
+355 DAEGVRITPPA

-445 KGEGGSG
+445 KGEGSEGGSG

-688 ANPTVVITGNAN
+688 ANPTVVITGNMN

>member
-18 SLALVAPFVSPVS
+18 SLALVAPFVSPISV
-31 ITPVAAAVDASA
+31 TPVAAAVDASA

-79 AQNKWRFRT
+79 ARNKWRFRT
-88 SGCNLILVRPEA
+88 SGCNLILIRPEA
-100 AISFRKGN
+100 AISFGKGN

-132 DKKADGNTFTEPA
+132 DKKAEGNTFTEPA
-145 DACPTPEAPT
+145 DACPPPEEPT

-164 TPEAPTSEE
+164 TPEAPTSEQ

-277 DIAVKVTPAEGEA
+277 DIAVKVTTAEGNT
-290 FTTTLR
+290 FKTTLR
-296 LNVIDERPVGD
+296 LNIIDERPVGD

-321 KSTSAKTLEALKLP
+321 KSTSAKTLDALKLP

-345 SLPTGWSITT
+345 SLPTGWSVTT
-355 DAEGVRITPPT
+355 DADGVRITPPA
-366 TFTEGDIELP
+366 TFTEGDIDLP

-452 GGLGGVI
+452 GSGGSGGGLGGLI

-497 PTVEIRDNG
+497 PTVDIRDNG

-553 VVTGNANPTVDIRDN
+553 VVTDNANPRDN
-568 GNNNGN
+568 FNNNGN

-601 NSVVVTGNAN
+601 NSVVVT
-611 PVVTNNANNNA
+611 NNA
-622 NPVITNNA
+622 NPVITGNA

-665 DNANPRDNLN
+665 NNANPSVVITDNANPRDNLN

-688 ANPTVVITGNAN
+688 ANPVVTNNAN
-700 DNGSNNSVVVTNNA
+700 NNGSNNSVVVTNNA

>member
-79 AQNKWRFRT
+79 ARNKWRFRT
-88 SGCNLILVRPEA
+88 SGCNLILIRPEA
-100 AISFRKGN
+100 AISFGKGN

-132 DKKADGNTFTEPA
+132 DKKAEGNTFTEPA
-145 DACPTPEAPT
+145 DACPTPE
-155 SEAPTSEEP
+155 EP
-164 TPEAPTSEE
+164 TPETPTSEE

-321 KSTSAKTLEALKLP
+321 KSTSAKTLDALKLP

-345 SLPTGWSITT
+345 SLPTGWSVTT
-355 DAEGVRITPPT
+355 DADGVRITPPA

-376 VSVEQVHDD
+376 VSVEQVHAD

-445 KGEGGSG
+445 KGEGSEGGSG
-452 GGLGGVI
+452 GNGSGAGGLL
-459 GNALGGLLG
+459 GNLLGGLLG

-506 SNNGSNNSVVVTD
+506 SNNGSGNSVVVT
-519 NANPR
+519 N
-524 DNGSN
+524 
-529 NSVVVTGNANPT
+529 NANPT

-553 VVTGNANPTVDIRDN
+553 VVTDNANPRDN
-568 GNNNGN
+568 FNNNGN
-574 PSVVVTG
+574 PSVVITD
-581 NANPVI
+581 NLNPVI

-601 NSVVVTGNAN
+601 NSVVVT
-611 PVVTNNANNNA
+611 NNA

>member
-79 AQNKWRFRT
+79 ARNKWRFRT
-88 SGCNLILVRPEA
+88 SGCNLILIRPEA
-100 AISFRKGN
+100 AFSFGKGN

-145 DACPTPEAPT
+145 DACPTPEEPT

-321 KSTSAKTLEALKLP
+321 KSTSAKTLDALKLP

-345 SLPTGWSITT
+345 SLPTGWSVTT
-355 DAEGVRITPPT
+355 DADGVRITPPT

-445 KGEGGSG
+445 KGEGSEGGSG

-506 SNNGSNNSVVVTD
+506 SNNGSGNSVVVT
-519 NANPR
+519 N
-524 DNGSN
+524 
-529 NSVVVTGNANPT
+529 NANPT

-568 GNNNGN
+568 FNNNGN
-574 PSVVVTG
+574 PSVVITD
-581 NANPVI
+581 NLNPVI

-601 NSVVVTGNAN
+601 NSVVVT
-611 PVVTNNANNNA
+611 NNA
-622 NPVITNNA
+622 NPVITN
-630 NNNGSNNS
+630 
-638 AIVTGNANPVVTG
+638 

>member
-79 AQNKWRFRT
+79 ARNKWRFRT
-88 SGCNLILVRPEA
+88 SGCNLILIRPEA
-100 AISFRKGN
+100 AISFGTGN

-132 DKKADGNTFTEPA
+132 DKKAEGNTFTEPA
-145 DACPTPEAPT
+145 DACPAP
-155 SEAPTSEEP
+155 EEP

-321 KSTSAKTLEALKLP
+321 KSTSAKTLDALKLP

-345 SLPTGWSITT
+345 SLPTGWSVTT
-355 DAEGVRITPPT
+355 DADGVRITPPA
-366 TFTEGDIELP
+366 TFKEGDIELP
-376 VSVEQVHDD
+376 VSVEQVHDN
-385 GTKDTFKATLKIAA
+385 GKKDTFKATLKIAA

-408 VAGTAA
+408 TAGTIA
-414 DILGPLLGSI
+414 DIAGPLIGNI

-430 GTGLGSLIGNLIGGG
+430 GTGLGSLIGSLIGGG
-445 KGEGGSG
+445 KKEGSEGGNSG

-497 PTVEIRDNG
+497 PTVDIRDNG
-506 SNNGSNNSVVVTD
+506 SNNGSGNSVVVT
-519 NANPR
+519 N
-524 DNGSN
+524 
-529 NSVVVTGNANPT
+529 NANPT

-568 GNNNGN
+568 FNNNGN
-574 PSVVVTG
+574 PSVVITD
-581 NANPVI
+581 NLNPVI

-601 NSVVVTGNAN
+601 NSVVVTN
-611 PVVTNNANNNA
+611 
-622 NPVITNNA
+622 
-630 NNNGSNNS
+630 
-638 AIVTGNANPVVTG
+638 NANPVVTG

-688 ANPTVVITGNAN
+688 ANPTVVITGNMN

-794 ANGQAGDIFTAA
+794 VNGQAGDIFTAA

>member
-79 AQNKWRFRT
+79 ARNKWRFRT
-88 SGCNLILVRPEA
+88 SGCNLILIRPEA
-100 AISFRKGN
+100 AISFAKGN

-132 DKKADGNTFTEPA
+132 DKKAEGNTFTEPA
-145 DACPTPEAPT
+145 DACPAPEEPTP
-155 SEAPTSEEP
+155 EAPTSEEP

-173 PAPTTTAPA
+173 PVPTTTAPA

-197 AEESSTSNAPKTTAN
+197 AEESSTSNAPKTTAS

-321 KSTSAKTLEALKLP
+321 KSTSAKTLDALKLP

-345 SLPTGWSITT
+345 SLPTGWSVTT
-355 DAEGVRITPPT
+355 DADGVRITPPT

-445 KGEGGSG
+445 KGEGSEGGSG

-506 SNNGSNNSVVVTD
+506 SNNGSGNSVVVTNNANPTVDIHDNGSNNSVVVTD

-524 DNGSN
+524 DNF
-529 NSVVVTGNANPT
+529 
-541 VDIRDNGSNNSV
+541 
-553 VVTGNANPTVDIRDN
+553 
-568 GNNNGN
+568 NNNGN
-574 PSVVVTG
+574 PSVVITD
-581 NANPVI
+581 NLNPVI

-601 NSVVVTGNAN
+601 NSVVVTN
-611 PVVTNNANNNA
+611 
-622 NPVITNNA
+622 
-630 NNNGSNNS
+630 
-638 AIVTGNANPVVTG
+638 NANPVVTG

-688 ANPTVVITGNAN
+688 ANPTVVITGNMN

>member
-31 ITPVAAAVDASA
+31 VTPVAAAVDASA

-79 AQNKWRFRT
+79 ARNKWRFRT
-88 SGCNLILVRPEA
+88 SGCNLILIRPEA
-100 AISFRKGN
+100 AISFGKGN

-145 DACPTPEAPT
+145 DACPTPEEPT

-321 KSTSAKTLEALKLP
+321 KSTSAKTLDALKLP

-345 SLPTGWSITT
+345 SLPTGWSVTT
-355 DAEGVRITPPT
+355 DADGVRITPPA
-366 TFTEGDIELP
+366 TFTEGDIDLP

-506 SNNGSNNSVVVTD
+506 SNNGSGNSVVVT
-519 NANPR
+519 N
-524 DNGSN
+524 
-529 NSVVVTGNANPT
+529 NANPT

-553 VVTGNANPTVDIRDN
+553 VVTDNANPRDN
-568 GNNNGN
+568 FNNNGN
-574 PSVVVTG
+574 PSVVITD
-581 NANPVI
+581 NLNPAI

-601 NSVVVTGNAN
+601 NSVVVTNNAN
-611 PVVTNNANNNA
+611 PVVTN
-622 NPVITNNA
+622 
-630 NNNGSNNS
+630 
-638 AIVTGNANPVVTG
+638 

>member
-79 AQNKWRFRT
+79 ARNKWRFRT
-88 SGCNLILVRPEA
+88 SGCNLILIRPEA
-100 AISFRKGN
+100 AISFGKGN
-108 QNIAVKVTKA
+108 QNIAIKVTKA

-132 DKKADGNTFTEPA
+132 DKKAEGNTFTEPA
-145 DACPTPEAPT
+145 DACPTPEEPT
-155 SEAPTSEEP
+155 PEAPTSEEP
-164 TPEAPTSEE
+164 TPEAPTSEAPTSEE

-321 KSTSAKTLEALKLP
+321 KSTSAKTLDALKLP

-345 SLPTGWSITT
+345 SLPTGWSVTT
-355 DAEGVRITPPT
+355 DADGVRITPPA

-376 VSVEQVHDD
+376 VSVEQVHAD

-445 KGEGGSG
+445 KGEGSEGGSG
-452 GGLGGVI
+452 GNGSGAGGLL
-459 GNALGGLLG
+459 GNLLGGLLG

-506 SNNGSNNSVVVTD
+506 SNNGSGNSVVVT
-519 NANPR
+519 N
-524 DNGSN
+524 
-529 NSVVVTGNANPT
+529 NANPT

-568 GNNNGN
+568 FNNNGN
-574 PSVVVTG
+574 PSVVITD
-581 NANPVI
+581 NLNPVI

-601 NSVVVTGNAN
+601 NSVVVTN
-611 PVVTNNANNNA
+611 
-622 NPVITNNA
+622 
-630 NNNGSNNS
+630 
-638 AIVTGNANPVVTG
+638 NANPVVTG

>member
-79 AQNKWRFRT
+79 ARNKWRFRT
-88 SGCNLILVRPEA
+88 SGCNLILIRPEA
-100 AISFRKGN
+100 AISFGTGN

-132 DKKADGNTFTEPA
+132 DKKAEGNTFTEPA
-145 DACPTPEAPT
+145 DACPTPEEPT

-345 SLPTGWSITT
+345 SLPTGWSVTT
-355 DAEGVRITPPT
+355 DADGVRITPPA

-376 VSVEQVHDD
+376 VSVEQVHAD

-445 KGEGGSG
+445 KGEGSEGGSG
-452 GGLGGVI
+452 GNGSGAGGLL
-459 GNALGGLLG
+459 GNLLGGLLG

-506 SNNGSNNSVVVTD
+506 SNNGSGNSVVVT
-519 NANPR
+519 N
-524 DNGSN
+524 
-529 NSVVVTGNANPT
+529 NANPT

-553 VVTGNANPTVDIRDN
+553 VVTDNANPRDN
-568 GNNNGN
+568 FNNNGN
-574 PSVVVTG
+574 PSVVITD
-581 NANPVI
+581 NLNPVI

-601 NSVVVTGNAN
+601 NSVVVT
-611 PVVTNNANNNA
+611 NNA

-794 ANGQAGDIFTAA
+794 VNGQAGDIFTAA

>member
-79 AQNKWRFRT
+79 ARNKWRFRT
-88 SGCNLILVRPEA
+88 SGCNLILIRPEA
-100 AISFRKGN
+100 AISFGTGN

-145 DACPTPEAPT
+145 DACPAP
-155 SEAPTSEEP
+155 EEP

-321 KSTSAKTLEALKLP
+321 KSTSAKTLDALKLP

-345 SLPTGWSITT
+345 SLPTGWSVTT
-355 DAEGVRITPPT
+355 DADGVRITPPT

-445 KGEGGSG
+445 KGEGSEGGSG

-506 SNNGSNNSVVVTD
+506 SNNGSGNSVVVT
-519 NANPR
+519 N
-524 DNGSN
+524 
-529 NSVVVTGNANPT
+529 NANPT

-568 GNNNGN
+568 FNNNGN
-574 PSVVVTG
+574 PSVVITD
-581 NANPVI
+581 NLNPVI

-601 NSVVVTGNAN
+601 NSVVVT
-611 PVVTNNANNNA
+611 NNA
-622 NPVITNNA
+622 NPVI
-630 NNNGSNNS
+630 
-638 AIVTGNANPVVTG
+638 TG

>member
-79 AQNKWRFRT
+79 ARNKWRFRT
-88 SGCNLILVRPEA
+88 SGCNLILIRPEA
-100 AISFRKGN
+100 AISFGKGN

-132 DKKADGNTFTEPA
+132 DKKAEGNTFTEPA
-145 DACPTPEAPT
+145 DACPTPEEPT
-155 SEAPTSEEP
+155 PEAPTSEEP

-321 KSTSAKTLEALKLP
+321 KSTSAKTLDALKLP

-345 SLPTGWSITT
+345 SLPTGWSVTT
-355 DAEGVRITPPT
+355 DADGVRITPPT

-445 KGEGGSG
+445 KGEGSEGGSG
-452 GGLGGVI
+452 GNGSGAGGLL
-459 GNALGGLLG
+459 GNLLGGLLG

-506 SNNGSNNSVVVTD
+506 SNNGSGNSVVVT
-519 NANPR
+519 N
-524 DNGSN
+524 
-529 NSVVVTGNANPT
+529 NANPT

-553 VVTGNANPTVDIRDN
+553 VVTDNANPRDN
-568 GNNNGN
+568 FNNNGN
-574 PSVVVTG
+574 PSVVITD
-581 NANPVI
+581 NLNPVI

-601 NSVVVTGNAN
+601 NSVVVTN
-611 PVVTNNANNNA
+611 
-622 NPVITNNA
+622 
-630 NNNGSNNS
+630 
-638 AIVTGNANPVVTG
+638 NANPVVTG

>member
-79 AQNKWRFRT
+79 ARNKWRFRT
-88 SGCNLILVRPEA
+88 SGCNLILIRPEA
-100 AISFRKGN
+100 AISFGKGN

-132 DKKADGNTFTEPA
+132 DKKAEGNTFTEPA
-145 DACPTPEAPT
+145 DACPTPEEPT
-155 SEAPTSEEP
+155 PEAPTSEEP

-345 SLPTGWSITT
+345 SLPTGWSVTT
-355 DAEGVRITPPT
+355 DADGVRITPPA

-376 VSVEQVHDD
+376 VSVEQVHAD

-445 KGEGGSG
+445 KGEGSEGGSG
-452 GGLGGVI
+452 GNGSGAGGLL
-459 GNALGGLLG
+459 GNLLGGLLG

-506 SNNGSNNSVVVTD
+506 SNNGSGNSVVVT
-519 NANPR
+519 N
-524 DNGSN
+524 
-529 NSVVVTGNANPT
+529 NANPT

-553 VVTGNANPTVDIRDN
+553 VVTDNANPRDN
-568 GNNNGN
+568 FNNNGN
-574 PSVVVTG
+574 PSVVITD
-581 NANPVI
+581 NLNPVI

-601 NSVVVTGNAN
+601 NSVVVT
-611 PVVTNNANNNA
+611 NNA
-622 NPVITNNA
+622 NPVI
-630 NNNGSNNS
+630 
-638 AIVTGNANPVVTG
+638 TG

-688 ANPTVVITGNAN
+688 ANPTVVITGNMN

>member
-31 ITPVAAAVDASA
+31 VTPVAAAVDASA

-79 AQNKWRFRT
+79 ARNKWRFRT
-88 SGCNLILVRPEA
+88 SGCNLILIRPEA
-100 AISFRKGN
+100 AISFGKGN

-132 DKKADGNTFTEPA
+132 DKKAEGNTFTEPA
-145 DACPTPEAPT
+145 DACPAPEEPTPEEPT

-197 AEESSTSNAPKTTAN
+197 AEESSTSNAPKTTAS

-345 SLPTGWSITT
+345 SLPTGWSVTT
-355 DAEGVRITPPT
+355 DADGVRITPPA

-376 VSVEQVHDD
+376 VSVEQVHAD

-445 KGEGGSG
+445 KGEGSEGGSG

-506 SNNGSNNSVVVTD
+506 SNNGSGNSVVVTN
-519 NANPR
+519 NANPTVDIR

-529 NSVVVTGNANPT
+529 NGSGNSVVVTNNANPT

-553 VVTGNANPTVDIRDN
+553 VVTDNANPRDN
-568 GNNNGN
+568 FNNNGN
-574 PSVVVTG
+574 PSVVITD
-581 NANPVI
+581 NLNPVI

-601 NSVVVTGNAN
+601 NSVVVT
-611 PVVTNNANNNA
+611 NNA
-622 NPVITNNA
+622 NPVI
-630 NNNGSNNS
+630 
-638 AIVTGNANPVVTG
+638 TG

>member
-79 AQNKWRFRT
+79 ARNKWRFRT
-88 SGCNLILVRPEA
+88 SGCNLILIRPEA
-100 AISFRKGN
+100 AISFGKGN

-145 DACPTPEAPT
+145 DACPTPEEPTPEEPT

-321 KSTSAKTLEALKLP
+321 KSTSAKTLDALKLP

-345 SLPTGWSITT
+345 SLPTGWSVTT
-355 DAEGVRITPPT
+355 DADGVRITPPT

-445 KGEGGSG
+445 KGEGSEGGSG

-506 SNNGSNNSVVVTD
+506 SNNGSGNSVVVT
-519 NANPR
+519 N
-524 DNGSN
+524 
-529 NSVVVTGNANPT
+529 NANPT

-553 VVTGNANPTVDIRDN
+553 VVTDNANPRDN
-568 GNNNGN
+568 FNNNGN
-574 PSVVVTG
+574 PSVVITD
-581 NANPVI
+581 NLNPVI

-601 NSVVVTGNAN
+601 NSVVVTN
-611 PVVTNNANNNA
+611 
-622 NPVITNNA
+622 
-630 NNNGSNNS
+630 
-638 AIVTGNANPVVTG
+638 NANPVVTG